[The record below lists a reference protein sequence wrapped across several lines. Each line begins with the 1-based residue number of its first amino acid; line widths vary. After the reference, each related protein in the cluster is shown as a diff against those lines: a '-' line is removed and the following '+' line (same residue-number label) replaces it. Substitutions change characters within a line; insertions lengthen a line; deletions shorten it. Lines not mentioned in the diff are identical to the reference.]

1 MKNDLN
7 QEDITKLL
15 RWKGNDKPSR
25 DYLDE
30 MQISIAK
37 KIEEAGSSSK
47 GENTFETF
55 MRSLCDAEF
64 FSSAARP
71 TAALGSLAIVVL
83 TIYFSFNKTEDDQMS
98 GSSRPSSFAG
108 SDAIS
113 LTNETPNGPNLNVMN
128 VSSGGD
134 SRVSLRTISQ
144 TKNLTNQNNDPHFP
158 FGESGKRLPT
168 PKWPKQ

>member
-83 TIYFSFNKTEDDQMS
+83 TLYFSFNKTDH
-98 GSSRPSSFAG
+98 
-108 SDAIS
+108 SDK
-113 LTNETPNGPNLNVMN
+113 TK
-128 VSSGGD
+128 
-134 SRVSLRTISQ
+134 SRVNSLI
-144 TKNLTNQNNDPHFP
+144 
-158 FGESGKRLPT
+158 
-168 PKWPKQ
+168 